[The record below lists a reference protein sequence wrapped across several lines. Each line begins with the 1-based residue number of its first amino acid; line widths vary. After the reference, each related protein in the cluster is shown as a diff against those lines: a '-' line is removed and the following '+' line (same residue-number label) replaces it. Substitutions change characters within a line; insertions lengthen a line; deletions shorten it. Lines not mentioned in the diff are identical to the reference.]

1 MFGTGFVTSY
11 LPSLYLIV
19 GAAQLNRLSL
29 QNLYIDKNNAAAE
42 ALREKKPHQE
52 LVYEFHVVKK
62 LLPSFA
68 PAEVA

>member
-1 MFGTGFVTSY
+1 M
-11 LPSLYLIV
+11 IA

-29 QNLYIDKNNAAAE
+29 QNLYIDKNKAAAE

-52 LVYEFHVVKK
+52 LVYQFREVKE

-68 PAEVA
+68 PAEVASTLIWLLP